1 MDITGASGSEPGRS
15 SQPTFRLGE
24 DWAAETSKQIGRA
37 SLTIVG
43 SDKTRNVAHVSVDRG
58 TNVTNTHDMR
68 VDRALRG
75 KVNQTNRLIGVLE
88 SNIDNTNLE
97 LQKMHATRKYITQEK
112 EKSMK
117 HATVN
122 IERRDQRMQRP
133 AREQVHD
140 NPHRELRKQGDL
152 FQETQNRYVRRL
164 NEVDRCIHQLRNVR
178 ENLVN
183 DLNDKAKG
191 IELDK
196 QCIGMCATDTTNTYS
211 PNVQLVQDQQTGM
224 PFEWRKGTLL
234 TADEAVMNHRQAQKV
249 RKACFHTSHRR
260 KLMEQHQHDVLQ
272 RTLLTRV
279 DSIAK
284 LRESLQVQLAHV
296 QEEIAKAH
304 KVKRKLDDA
313 IAEKMAPLNLAKQ
326 RYDTRSKKPQRE
338 VILDEV
344 EHALSLQYSELKV
357 CVSELQAKV
366 CAVNE
371 HIASLE
377 KTKVELK
384 LNIQDKSRN
393 ILMDQQ
399 IHSMAPSRPPT
410 GATINTGALSLRPV
424 TGSTTSSSMS
434 QRKTL
439 SAFDVATTRSM

>member
-183 DLNDKAKG
+183 DLNDKVR
-191 IELDK
+191 I
-196 QCIGMCATDTTNTYS
+196 
-211 PNVQLVQDQQTGM
+211 PNL
-224 PFEWRKGTLL
+224 
-234 TADEAVMNHRQAQKV
+234 
-249 RKACFHTSHRR
+249 HT
-260 KLMEQHQHDVLQ
+260 
-272 RTLLTRV
+272 
-279 DSIAK
+279 
-284 LRESLQVQLAHV
+284 
-296 QEEIAKAH
+296 
-304 KVKRKLDDA
+304 
-313 IAEKMAPLNLAKQ
+313 P
-326 RYDTRSKKPQRE
+326 
-338 VILDEV
+338 
-344 EHALSLQYSELKV
+344 
-357 CVSELQAKV
+357 
-366 CAVNE
+366 
-371 HIASLE
+371 
-377 KTKVELK
+377 
-384 LNIQDKSRN
+384 
-393 ILMDQQ
+393 
-399 IHSMAPSRPPT
+399 
-410 GATINTGALSLRPV
+410 
-424 TGSTTSSSMS
+424 
-434 QRKTL
+434 
-439 SAFDVATTRSM
+439 